1 MAPSPFTMLL
11 PFLWAVLHL
20 TGAQQTFSSSS
31 QLDISACPIT
41 FYGKTYRQ
49 FYVNFTSESFVVCL
63 GGFYSPGG
71 PQDCLLVT
79 PPDSQRA
86 SLEVKKRIPLMEMIL
101 HRNLPSIQSRMDC
114 FAGFSL
120 QHGGQSTSLALVS
133 FGRLSALYLYTT
145 AAGTVAVDVQL
156 SGTRVRTVTVTNTP
170 GDKQIRGYLD
180 TSGCFYSGVIYSPG
194 SQVNSPETCLFL
206 NCSEDLGL
214 QVSAC
219 GPLERCQG
227 NGSCI
232 EAPPQTPMPRR
243 TCTVV
248 GPAVLDVHGQ
258 MRLVE
263 DRCSYALLS
272 APDLQIVATF
282 QERRRKDVGFL
293 DGVILQLGRSDVH
306 VSLDPGGRIRVSRP
320 LLTREGAVDPC
331 HSWFLRSVTQLNNL
345 TMVLNGS
352 AQRVYGVEVSK
363 DRTGVTVQVSRSN
376 LTASVFFNGD
386 SVQLHLE
393 GPAVPSLGGLCGN
406 SSGILG
412 QLRPPE
418 FSSTGCETRYSDAV
432 DASIN
437 CTLMAERCNVLKGA
451 PFSSCDTDP
460 EPFITACRDVLCKYG
475 DLDGLRCQFL
485 EVYARACSLSSGA
498 ALEGLRSRAEC
509 SPPMGLCQDRTC
521 GPNEFCSETGPAGQP
536 RCLCRALFAS
546 EYLERNTLGGSTVC
560 RQNSASLS
568 LVGCLLE
575 DKGIDY
581 TQLHLNDPACKGQ
594 MNEQTRMVTFSF
606 NSSSC
611 GTEVLTNSSHV
622 IFKNTIRGQNVSSDV
637 TRYTQFHMDSS
648 CAQTQPDVQTVAFS
662 VRGSTVVQLATS
674 GSWNYTLTLEAFT
687 DAGLSQAVQS
697 STELQLNQRIWV
709 ELRTHGLEETTVVM
723 VMDSCWA
730 TDNGTSIYEL
740 IHNGCANP
748 ADRTVQVERNGQ
760 TASSVFSFK
769 MFSFSESSGDVDLT
783 CRLKLCFRREESCS
797 PECSRSLT
805 RRSARSNHR
814 GAAASILDP

>member
-1 MAPSPFTMLL
+1 MAPSPFTRLL

-49 FYVNFTSESFVVCL
+49 FYVNFTSESFVVCF

-71 PQDCLLVT
+71 PHDCLLVT

-86 SLEVKKRIPLMEMIL
+86 SLEVNRRIPLMEMIL

-120 QHGGQSTSLALVS
+120 QHGGQS
-133 FGRLSALYLYTT
+133 
-145 AAGTVAVDVQL
+145 AVDVHL

-232 EAPPQTPMPRR
+232 EAPPETPMPRR

-306 VSLDPGGRIRVSRP
+306 VSLDPGGRIR
-320 LLTREGAVDPC
+320 
-331 HSWFLRSVTQLNNL
+331 LNNL
-345 TMVLNGS
+345 TMVLDGS

-363 DRTGVTVQVSRSN
+363 NRTGVTVQVSRSN

-406 SSGILG
+406 SSGTLG
-412 QLRPPE
+412 GVRPPE

-432 DASIN
+432 DTSIN

-460 EPFITACRDVLCKYG
+460 EPYITACRDVLCKYG
-475 DLDGLRCQFL
+475 DVDGLRCQFL

-509 SPPMGLCQDRTC
+509 SPPVGLCQDRTC
-521 GPNEFCSETGPAGQP
+521 GPNEFCSETGPDGQP

-581 TQLHLNDPACKGQ
+581 TQLHLNDPACRGQ

-709 ELRTHGLEETTVVM
+709 ELRTHGLEESTVVM

-730 TDNGTSIYEL
+730 TDNGTSRYEL

-797 PECSRSLT
+797 PECSRSPT

>member
-1 MAPSPFTMLL
+1 PPAPLFVP
-11 PFLWAVLHL
+11 A
-20 TGAQQTFSSSS
+20 GAQQTFSSSS

-120 QHGGQSTSLALVS
+120 QHGGQSVS
-133 FGRLSALYLYTT
+133 DAQGGGASCDMIEINKVC
-145 AAGTVAVDVQL
+145 GP
-156 SGTRVRTVTVTNTP
+156 SGTAGSAGNDSSLLLT
-170 GDKQIRGYLD
+170 
-180 TSGCFYSGVIYSPG
+180 GVIYSPG

-306 VSLDPGGRIRVSRP
+306 VSLDPGGRIR
-320 LLTREGAVDPC
+320 
-331 HSWFLRSVTQLNNL
+331 LNNL

-797 PECSRSLT
+797 PYST
-805 RRSARSNHR
+805 SANISSFRTQREPSSPPFYSPMRPLR
-814 GAAASILDP
+814 GAQGHASFRRRLISMTTTITKV

>member
-1 MAPSPFTMLL
+1 PPTPLFVPA
-11 PFLWAVLHL
+11 
-20 TGAQQTFSSSS
+20 GAQQTFSSSS

-49 FYVNFTSESFVVCL
+49 FYVNSTSESFVVCF

-71 PQDCLLVT
+71 PHDCLLVT

-86 SLEVKKRIPLMEMIL
+86 SLEVNRRIPLMEMIL
-101 HRNLPSIQSRMDC
+101 HRNL
-114 FAGFSL
+114 
-120 QHGGQSTSLALVS
+120 
-133 FGRLSALYLYTT
+133 
-145 AAGTVAVDVQL
+145 
-156 SGTRVRTVTVTNTP
+156 VRTVTVTNTP

-180 TSGCFYSGVIYSPG
+180 TSGCFYSGGTRPSGPSGTAGSAGNDSSLLLSGVIYSPG

-248 GPAVLDVHGQ
+248 GPAVLDVHRQ

-293 DGVILQLGRSDVH
+293 DGVILQMGRSDVH
-306 VSLDPGGRIRVSRP
+306 VSLDPGGRIR
-320 LLTREGAVDPC
+320 
-331 HSWFLRSVTQLNNL
+331 LNNL
-345 TMVLNGS
+345 TMVLNSS

-406 SSGILG
+406 SSGTLG
-412 QLRPPE
+412 GVRTPE

-437 CTLMAERCNVLKGA
+437 CTSMAERCNVLKEA

-460 EPFITACRDVLCKYG
+460 EPYITACRDVLCKYG
-475 DLDGLRCQFL
+475 DVDGLRCQFL

-498 ALEGLRSRAEC
+498 ALEGWRSRAEC
-509 SPPMGLCQDRTC
+509 SPPVGICQDRTC
-521 GPNEFCSETGPAGQP
+521 GPNEFCSETEPDGQP

-581 TQLHLNDPACKGQ
+581 TQLHLNDPACRGQ

-611 GTEVLTNSSHV
+611 GTEVLNNSSHV

-662 VRGSTVVQLATS
+662 VRGRWSTVVQLATS

-769 MFSFSESSGDVDLT
+769 MFSFSESSGDVHLT

-797 PECSRSLT
+797 PTAGLPAPVLRLLLFSPQAEGPTGFICVFMGGSLLGSRVRSLGGC
-805 RRSARSNHR
+805 RW
-814 GAAASILDP
+814 I